1 MARSQEAPRIPAPG
15 LMAGDRPQDAVASSG
30 GRRAACGAPKLLS
43 LYYAP
48 GVNRFFGDR
57 TLMVRVARVSAT
69 YQSLR
74 FMFGE

>member
-15 LMAGDRPQDAVASSG
+15 LTAGDRLQDPGAS
-30 GRRAACGAPKLLS
+30 REGASKLLS
-43 LYYAP
+43 LYHAP

>member
-15 LMAGDRPQDAVASSG
+15 LTAGDRLQDPGASREG
-30 GRRAACGAPKLLS
+30 GAPKLLS
-43 LYYAP
+43 LYHAP

-69 YQSLR
+69 YQSL
-74 FMFGE
+74 